1 MARTRMITRTV
12 EGTKVRAMFCNLET
26 KSVEELECIINVPVS
41 SAKQADKYIRENY
54 ETDTLKYVSTISSE
68 KYSKVYAMAE
78 SEFLKLA
85 KCYNSR
91 SEISNADFVD

>member
-12 EGTKVRAMFCNLET
+12 EGTKVRAMFCDLESKT
-26 KSVEELECIINVPVS
+26 VKELECIINVPVS
-41 SAKQADKYIRENY
+41 TSKQVDKYICENY
-54 ETDTLKYVSTISSE
+54 ETPFLKYVSTISSE
-68 KYSKVYAMAE
+68 KYSKVYAMTE
-78 SEFLKLA
+78 NEFLKLA